1 MGISKT
7 NFLAIPFLLHC
18 LMILAYLIFKS
29 IESNYDSTFFIRRVS
44 PTFSVGG
51 PCGMKE
57 N

>member
-1 MGISKT
+1 MSSARGGDFSEEKRPHQSLVFGGWSLVF
-7 NFLAIPFLLHC
+7 FL
-18 LMILAYLIFKS
+18 
-29 IESNYDSTFFIRRVS
+29 RRVS